1 MQGMVAMSQ
10 TELDIARAS
19 DNDEDIATLLA
30 ARMEV
35 ANQFLG
41 VRIVTSYP
49 DGPEIPTQTLTRK
62 VYATEVPSNVNT
74 W

>member
-1 MQGMVAMSQ
+1 MQGMLAMSQ

-30 ARMEV
+30 ARMEI

-41 VRIVTSYP
+41 VHIVTSYP
-49 DGPEIPTQTLTRK
+49 DGQEIPTQTLTRK
-62 VYATEVPSNVNT
+62 VYATEVPSHVNT